1 MVTGGMWEL
10 EGLRA
15 REGGEGGWG
24 GVSQELAFGISA
36 SAGGARVV
44 RTCGSGTS
52 DLLAVR

>member
-1 MVTGGMWEL
+1 MVMGGMWEL

-15 REGGEGGWG
+15 REVGRRGE